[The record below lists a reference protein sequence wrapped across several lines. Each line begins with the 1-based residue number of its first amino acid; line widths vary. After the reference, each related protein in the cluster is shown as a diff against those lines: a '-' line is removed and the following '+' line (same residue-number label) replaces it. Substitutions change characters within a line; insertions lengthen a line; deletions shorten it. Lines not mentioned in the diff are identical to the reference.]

1 MFEPGAVCPYTAAP
15 NFSKDA
21 LDAPLLAEIT
31 LTLKDTA
38 SAKATATAHYTVPM
52 ETENL
57 IIVREPLASQR
68 VGPYHIQRVKNFA
81 VIERNSAPDSPDYFT
96 GLYRKQPAQP

>member
-1 MFEPGAVCPYTAAP
+1 MRA
-15 NFSKDA
+15 
-21 LDAPLLAEIT
+21 LLAEIT

-38 SAKATATAHYTVPM
+38 SAKETATAHYTVPM

-81 VIERNSAPDSPDYFT
+81 VIEHNSAPDSPDYFT
-96 GLYRKQPAQP
+96 GMYRKQPAQP